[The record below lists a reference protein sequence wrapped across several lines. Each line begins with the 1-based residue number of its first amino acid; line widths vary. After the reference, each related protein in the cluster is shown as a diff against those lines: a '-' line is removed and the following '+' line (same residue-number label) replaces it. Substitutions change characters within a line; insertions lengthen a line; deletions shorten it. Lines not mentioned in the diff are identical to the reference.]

1 MNNSEN
7 TADIT
12 ITLHEPTTGRSE
24 SMPLS
29 NTLTIQEVLDLGKA
43 LFGLPDESASGNGQW
58 VVTKYGKP
66 LGSSTKTIAQAGVC
80 NGDLL
85 AFLRT
90 EPSSAATATTTTTTT
105 AATPSGGGGLDFSS
119 LLGGASAAAATGST
133 NSGSNSGSTN
143 GGLNFSN
150 LFDGLNGSA
159 NNGVND
165 TPVYYTGMSFEEALD
180 SNPHP
185 KAIVKL
191 IQTHSH
197 LFKEFNYHMPMLA
210 KQIQQAPSY
219 EKAVEIWRKDMVS
232 NSIRSATALS
242 QNFHKESAF
251 RERLRQNPNDVE
263 AKTYFEQK
271 DSNILVNEQYRQ
283 AMQEYPE
290 SMGRVLML
298 YINAKINQHSLQAFV
313 DSGAQMTIM
322 SKSCAKRCGIFHLLD
337 TRFHGMAVGVGT
349 GKILGR
355 IHIVQLQ
362 IGDYHFP
369 CSVTI
374 MDDAAI
380 PTTSSATAA
389 FSEENNATKP
399 KDMDLLLG
407 LDMLKR
413 FNCSID
419 LLDSKLKFRLGGNIL
434 ETPFLHEKDLDESKG
449 GTKGF
454 DATKANQ
461 QLEELQLKYHEKQQE
476 GDSGGKDNN
485 DDDDQQMKE

>member
-1 MNNSEN
+1 MSNS
-7 TADIT
+7 DIT
-12 ITLHEPTTGRSE
+12 VTLHDPSTGRSE
-24 SMPLS
+24 SIPIS
-29 NTLTIQEVLDLGKA
+29 DTLMVEEVLDLGKA
-43 LFGLPDESASGNGQW
+43 LLGLPEETGNSGGQW
-58 VVTKYGKP
+58 GVTKYGKP
-66 LGSSTKTIAQAGVC
+66 LGTLTSSLAQVGVR

-85 AFLRT
+85 VFMKTKPRNMA
-90 EPSSAATATTTTTTT
+90 PIAGSGSSAATGAGG
-105 AATPSGGGGLDFSS
+105 ASGRGGLDFSS
-119 LLGGASAAAATGST
+119 LLGVSSAPATAVAG
-133 NSGSNSGSTN
+133 NSGD
-143 GGLNFSN
+143 GGLDFS
-150 LFDGLNGSA
+150 GLLGGLA
-159 NNGVND
+159 TNNDNPS
-165 TPVYYTGMSFEEALD
+165 PVYYAGMSLEEALH

-185 KAIVKL
+185 KAIVKVL
-191 IQTHSH
+191 QQHSH
-197 LFKEFNYHMPMLA
+197 LFKEFNYHMPVLA
-210 KQIQQAPSY
+210 RKIQQAPSY
-219 EKAVEIWRKDMVS
+219 ETAVEIWRKDMVR
-232 NSIRSATALS
+232 NSIRSAAAKS
-242 QNFHKESAF
+242 QTFHKERVF
-251 RERLRQNPNDVE
+251 RDRLQQNPNDTE
-263 AKTYFEQK
+263 AKEYFEQK
-271 DSNILVNEQYRQ
+271 DSQKLVNEQYLQ

-298 YINAKINQHSLQAFV
+298 YINAKINNHSLQAFV

-337 TRFHGMAVGVGT
+337 TRFRGMAVGVGT

-362 IGDYHFP
+362 IGDYYFS

-374 MDDAAI
+374 MDDATI
-380 PTTSSATAA
+380 PTVSSAVAA
-389 FSEENNATKP
+389 SNELSAAKP

-461 QLEELQLKYHEKQQE
+461 ELEELQRQYHEREQKEKQ
-476 GDSGGKDNN
+476 GNSGSN
-485 DDDDQQMKE
+485 DDHMEE